1 MTKDELINV
10 IKEYFDE
17 QVNCGNISEAP
28 NAAELAWYLIGKGVK
43 VAPVKVGDKV
53 YWIDIID
60 NVVQEYEVHEVEES
74 IEDFT
79 AYDANGER
87 FDAFFSRIGET
98 VFLSR
103 ETAEFELKI
112 TRKKKLIE
120 LRNYYLAEK
129 EWDSLREI
137 EELLKEEKA

>member
-1 MTKDELINV
+1 MTREELINV

-53 YWIDIID
+53 YWTDIIE
-60 NVVQEYEVHEVEES
+60 NVIREYEVTEVCEEHG
-74 IEDFT
+74 DFV
-79 AYDANGER
+79 AHDKNGNA
-87 FDAFFSRIGET
+87 FAAFFTDIEKN

-103 ETAEFELKI
+103 EEAELELKVN
-112 TRKKKLIE
+112 RKKNLKE
-120 LRNYYLAEK
+120 LLNYYLAEQ
-129 EWDSLREI
+129 EWDSVREI
-137 EELLKEEKA
+137 KRLLKEE